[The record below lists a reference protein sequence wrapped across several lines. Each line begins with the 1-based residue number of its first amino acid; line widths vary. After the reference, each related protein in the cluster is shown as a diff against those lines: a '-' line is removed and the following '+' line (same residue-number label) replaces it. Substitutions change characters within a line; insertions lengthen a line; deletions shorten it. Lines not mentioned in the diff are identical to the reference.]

1 MVFTK
6 KIKDVLFLGTSNF
19 TSSIALG
26 VFLLFLASLLEKT
39 QYGELAYFMSIA
51 NVAATISLFGL
62 RTMIV
67 VYEPKNENVFP
78 ASFVLLLISSGIS
91 ALIVYIIFQ
100 NTALSL
106 LVLGMSL
113 FNLIMSGI
121 NSKQRYSDHAKHRLL
136 RAATTIV
143 FSLILYNFFGIN
155 GILLGYFV
163 GTLFILKELQTLMK
177 NKKIE
182 FSIIRSKI
190 RFILHMWLRRIAEIS
205 FQWGDRL
212 LIGALFGFSILG
224 GYHFAVQYLFLL
236 ESLPRSLAVYLIP
249 QEAEGKKNKK
259 IKILFLGAA
268 ILLAVIS
275 IVIVPYGINAFL
287 PEYYESILPMQ
298 ILSIAIIP
306 ITISSIQTSEFLGKE
321 NSKIV
326 LIGSILQSGVYFSI
340 IIVLGQSFG
349 ISGMAIAFLT
359 AVIARTVF
367 NFITGSRF
375 NLLT

>member
-1 MVFTK
+1 
-6 KIKDVLFLGTSNF
+6 
-19 TSSIALG
+19 
-26 VFLLFLASLLEKT
+26 
-39 QYGELAYFMSIA
+39 
-51 NVAATISLFGL
+51 
-62 RTMIV
+62 
-67 VYEPKNENVFP
+67 
-78 ASFVLLLISSGIS
+78 
-91 ALIVYIIFQ
+91 
-100 NTALSL
+100 
-106 LVLGMSL
+106 
-113 FNLIMSGI
+113 MSGI
-121 NSKQRYSDHAKHRLL
+121 NSKKQYRNFAKHRLI
-136 RAATTIV
+136 RTAITIV
-143 FSLILYNFFGIN
+143 FSLILYDFFGIN

-163 GTLFILKELQTLMK
+163 GTLFIFKELQTLMK

-182 FSIIRSKI
+182 FSILRPKI
-190 RFILHMWLRRIAEIS
+190 KFMLHMWSRGIAEIS

-275 IVIVPYGINAFL
+275 IVTVPYGINAFL

-298 ILSIAIIP
+298 ILSIALIP
-306 ITISSIQTSEFLGKE
+306 LTISSIQTSEFLGKE
-321 NSKIV
+321 NSRLV
-326 LIGSILQSGVYFSI
+326 LIGSILQSGLYFLL

-349 ISGMAIAFLT
+349 ISGMAIGFLT
-359 AVIARTVF
+359 AAIARTVF

>member
-100 NTALSL
+100 NVVVSL
-106 LVLGMSL
+106 LILGMSL
-113 FNLIMSGI
+113 FMLIISGI
-121 NSKQRYSDHAKHRLL
+121 NSKKRYSDYAKHRLL
-136 RAATTIV
+136 RATITIV
-143 FSLILYNFFGIN
+143 FSLILYSFFGIN

-177 NKKIE
+177 NRKIE
-182 FSIIRSKI
+182 FSVLRSKI
-190 RFILHMWLRRIAEIS
+190 KFNLHMWSRNIS
-205 FQWGDRL
+205 QVFVNWGDKL
-212 LIGALFGFSILG
+212 VIGALFGFSILG
-224 GYHFAVQYLFLL
+224 EYHFAVQFLFLL
-236 ESLPRSLAVYLIP
+236 ESLPKALSTYLVP

-259 IKILFLGAA
+259 IKILSLGAA

-275 IVIVPYGINAFL
+275 IVTVPYGVDTFL
-287 PEYYESILPMQ
+287 PEYHESILPIQ

-306 ITISSIQTSEFLGKE
+306 LTISSIQTSEFLGKE
-321 NSKIV
+321 NSKII
-326 LIGSILQSGVYFSI
+326 LIGSVLQTGLYFLL

-349 ISGMAIAFLT
+349 ISGMAIGFLT
-359 AVIARTVF
+359 AAIARTVF
-367 NFITGSRF
+367 NFISGYRF
-375 NLLT
+375 NSFT